1 MNLLGIMNVLR
12 DTHVKFFVFFFLF
25 AFDFEKKL
33 RTNFSPF
40 RSELFLKEKE
50 RFFLVDGREARCY
63 TQEKKISLHE
73 KWKIFVCSF
82 FTNTL
87 KLQK

>member
-12 DTHVKFFVFFFLF
+12 DTHVKFFVFFLF

-50 RFFLVDGREARCY
+50 RFFLD
-63 TQEKKISLHE
+63 
-73 KWKIFVCSF
+73 
-82 FTNTL
+82 
-87 KLQK
+87 